1 MNLSENIDDKI
12 KNRLLKY
19 YLCWFE
25 QRDSGTVACTNY
37 LFENRNNLPYHQK
50 LLNNIGVSQHDQ
62 IANFLKDCLNNGFS
76 DLAISKFI
84 EMHKDIFFDAQ
95 CHVYTININ
104 NEYEFTV
111 TN

>member
-1 MNLSENIDDKI
+1 MEI
-12 KNRLLKY
+12 
-19 YLCWFE
+19 
-25 QRDSGTVACTNY
+25 
-37 LFENRNNLPYHQK
+37 NLPYHQK